1 MLMLSITVKLIAG
14 LIGLFLVTRLVG
26 KKALSEFTPFD
37 FIYAL
42 VLGGI
47 LEESLYDE
55 NVTIVHILIA
65 LAAWG
70 ILIFIAEALVQ
81 NVERLKNW
89 IKGKP
94 SVLVHNATLNYGE
107 LKRNHIELE
116 QLRGMLRQQGSFS
129 LESVRHA
136 VMELD
141 GQVSIK
147 IREETEDVFTYLVVD
162 EGEPEYGT
170 LTTIGQDEN
179 WLLKSMA
186 ELGYTDLKK
195 VLYAEWS
202 EEKGFYVILYV
213 EAIDRDMRIE
223 S

>member
-1 MLMLSITVKLIAG
+1 MLMLNVTVKLIAG
-14 LIGLFLVTRLVG
+14 LIGLFVVTRLVG

-47 LEESLYDE
+47 LEESLYDDQ
-55 NVTIVHILIA
+55 VTILHILLA

-70 ILIFIAEALVQ
+70 VLIFISEALIQ
-81 NVERLKNW
+81 NVESLKTW
-89 IKGKP
+89 MKGKP
-94 SVLVHNATLNYGE
+94 SVLVHNAKLNYGE

-141 GQVSIK
+141 GQVSLK
-147 IREETEDVFTYLVVD
+147 FRDEPPDVFTYLLVD
-162 EGEPEYGT
+162 EGVPEYGA
-170 LTTIGQDEN
+170 LETIEKDEN

-195 VLYAEWS
+195 ILYTEWS
-202 EEKGFYVILYV
+202 EERGFYVIPYDDV
-213 EAIDRDMRIE
+213 IDRDMRIE